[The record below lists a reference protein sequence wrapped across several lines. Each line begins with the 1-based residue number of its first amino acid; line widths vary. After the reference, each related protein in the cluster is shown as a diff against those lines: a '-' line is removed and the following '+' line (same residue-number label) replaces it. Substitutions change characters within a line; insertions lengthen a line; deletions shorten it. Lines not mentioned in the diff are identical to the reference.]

1 MERVGNGVL
10 NTFFYG
16 CIEVIF
22 FGFANIHVENQMK
35 SANWSRCIGV
45 YHPFEPLLHDYQI
58 MNCRNTL
65 RMGDCDFLNSV
76 YIPICN
82 DSYQSNVASE
92 RQTWQSDIYFIYIYI
107 SRFFPAVS
115 VKPPFIKGFSSH
127 LTRGYQFWTDFL
139 ALITLAAGIPEAM
152 KVNSSENHRRSNG
165 ELSSKLWL
173 P

>member
-58 MNCRNTL
+58 MNFRNTL
-65 RMGDCDFLNSV
+65 RMGNCDFLNSV

-82 DSYQSNVASE
+82 DLYQGNVASE
-92 RQTWQSDIYFIYIYI
+92 RQT
-107 SRFFPAVS
+107 
-115 VKPPFIKGFSSH
+115 
-127 LTRGYQFWTDFL
+127 
-139 ALITLAAGIPEAM
+139 
-152 KVNSSENHRRSNG
+152 
-165 ELSSKLWL
+165 
-173 P
+173 